1 MLITH
6 SQIHAAGAFT
16 SLPERRWN
24 VCTQV
29 RVSACDRLACT
40 LMVRSNSWRAGWK
53 TTRLYTSLWLQIA
66 SAWTRAVKYA
76 CSLCIFFNR
85 NWTLCTVSSP
95 SHLDSQ
101 VRMWHL
107 SELQLWFQT
116 AAMKLITTTQSTHSQ
131 PLWTH
136 ALFCCVWLTVGDL
149 PQQRYT
155 ETKVPLCCL
164 ALTTWFHRR

>member
-1 MLITH
+1 MLQVLSLHCQREGEMCAHRCVCPLVTAWH
-6 SQIHAAGAFT
+6 VHWWWGVTAG
-16 SLPERRWN
+16 EQDGR
-24 VCTQV
+24 QH
-29 RVSACDRLACT
+29 ACT
-40 LMVRSNSWRAGWK
+40 HLSAADSFLLQS
-53 TTRLYTSLWLQIA
+53 LY
-66 SAWTRAVKYA
+66 
-76 CSLCIFFNR
+76 FFEQK
-85 NWTLCTVSSP
+85 SSP

-101 VRMWHL
+101 GRMWHL